1 MRIVIVGASG
11 NLGTALL
18 RRLRDEPTATEVIA
32 ISRREPDL
40 AVAPYSGVTWHTLD
54 IGSPS
59 APRELARIFA
69 GADAVVHLA
78 WQLQPNHNEAALWRT
93 NVIGTKN
100 VLAAVAA
107 ARVPQLSYSSSVA
120 AYSPGP
126 KTKRV
131 DEHWPTGGIPSSHYS
146 KHKAINERALDRFEE
161 QFPTIV
167 VSRLRPGLVFQRS
180 AASEIA
186 GLFAGRHLPTGW
198 LKWVRPPVL
207 PMPRQAVSQV
217 VHADDVADAF
227 WRAVDRS
234 AAGAFNIAA
243 EPVIDP
249 TVVASVLGSRWVP
262 VRLRVAR
269 AFMWA
274 SWKLR
279 LQKSDPG
286 WIDIAA
292 TVPVMSTSRARDEL
306 GWSPRIPSTVALD
319 EIVRG
324 VAEHAN
330 VEASPQ
336 LKG

>member
-18 RRLRDEPTATEVIA
+18 RRLRDEPTASDIVA
-32 ISRREPDL
+32 VSRREPDL
-40 AVAPYSGVTWHTLD
+40 AVAPYSGVAWHTLD

-59 APRELARIFA
+59 APRTLAKIFA

-107 ARVPQLSYSSSVA
+107 ARVPLLSYASSIA

-146 KHKAINERALDRFEE
+146 RHKAVNERALDRFEE
-161 QFPTIV
+161 QYPTIV

-180 AASEIA
+180 AAKEIT

-198 LKWVRPPVL
+198 LNVMRPPIL
-207 PMPRQAVSQV
+207 PMPRQAIAQV
-217 VHADDVADAF
+217 VHSDDVADAF

-243 EPVIDP
+243 EPIVDP

-262 VRLRVAR
+262 MRLRVAR
-269 AFMWA
+269 ALMWA

-306 GWSPRIPSTVALD
+306 GWVPRVRSTDAID
-319 EIVRG
+319 EMVRG
-324 VAEHAN
+324 VADSAN